1 MSIRTYDI
9 QLSGEQPFVNHW
21 FNLLSATRDAYNR
34 CSQLIAENGIPLNLK
49 AVHNRCYDIL
59 RSEYPSLPSQAVVR
73 VLREV
78 LAAFKSKR
86 SNKHNGSAPQKH
98 NLSMTLDKRLY
109 SNFTRDGISLVSEV
123 SNKRK
128 RLSFTPYP
136 KIAEMFATS
145 VAKDPTI
152 FWRNGGLW
160 LSIPFEFNGCMPE
173 SVYAVGV
180 DLGMKRFFVTS
191 EGKAFTDK
199 EYLARKRK
207 IRHLKKKLQSK
218 GTRSA
223 KKHLR
228 KVSRKERNM
237 SKDYCHRACN
247 ALIGSTKAS
256 FVVMEDLT
264 GIKKNT
270 SRSKEGHKR
279 KRHNNAI
286 SQVPFHMLKQIL
298 TYKATLAGKQV
309 VSVSPFNTSRCDS
322 RTGLKEGKRQGC
334 RFHTEDGYLLD
345 ADWNA
350 AVNIAQTSKH
360 PLSKSVLPLHGRLEF
375 LSGRASSTAQS
386 SGTSRV
392 IGKPTN
398 L

>member
-1 MSIRTYDI
+1 MSIRTYNI
-9 QLSGEQPFVNHW
+9 QLSGEQLFVNHW
-21 FNLLSATRDAYNR
+21 FNLLSTTRDAYNR
-34 CSQLIAENGIPLNLK
+34 CSQLIVENNIPMSLK
-49 AVHNRCYDIL
+49 VVHNKCYNTL
-59 RSEYPSLPSQAVVR
+59 RSEYPSLPSQSVIR
-73 VLREV
+73 IQREV
-78 LAAFKSKR
+78 LSAFKSKK
-86 SNKHNGSAPQKH
+86 SNKHNGSAPQKY
-98 NLSMTLDKRLY
+98 NLSMTLDKRMY

-145 VAKDPTI
+145 VAKDPTM
-152 FWRNGGLW
+152 FCRDGKLW

-173 SVYAVGV
+173 SVCAVGV

-199 EYLARKRK
+199 EYLGRRRK
-207 IRHLKKKLQSK
+207 IRYLKKKLQSK
-218 GTRSA
+218 ATKSA

-228 KVSRKERNM
+228 KVSRKEHNM
-237 SKDYCHRACN
+237 SKNYCHQACN
-247 ALIGSTKAS
+247 ALIKSTKAS

-264 GIKKNT
+264 KIKKNT
-270 SRSKEGHKR
+270 SRSKDGYKR

-286 SQVPFHMLKQIL
+286 SQVPFYMLKQIM

-309 VSVSPFNTSRCDS
+309 VSVSPFNTSQCDS

-334 RFHTEDGYLLD
+334 RFYTEDGLLLD

-350 AVNIAQTSKH
+350 AVNIAKKSKH
-360 PLSKSVLPLHGRLEF
+360 PLSNSVLPLHGGLEF

-386 SGTSRV
+386 YQG
-392 IGKPTN
+392 I
-398 L
+398 